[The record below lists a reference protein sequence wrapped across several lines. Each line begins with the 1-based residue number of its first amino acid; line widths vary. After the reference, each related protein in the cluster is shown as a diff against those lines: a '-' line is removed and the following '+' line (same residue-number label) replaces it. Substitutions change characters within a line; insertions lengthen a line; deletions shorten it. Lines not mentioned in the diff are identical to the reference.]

1 MVIKELK
8 NAPTPLP
15 EEDGTYKVFVDNGY
29 AQNKI
34 AYWAEVDGTKQL
46 VNFLLPSRA
55 QMGRVNVDV
64 HGRASGVYTVNGSDY
79 TVGEDVRDPETIR
92 SKQYAHSE
100 INCALVMHT
109 LIAAGFSGLKIRLGT
124 GLPFDHYFRNR
135 EVDKAFIKK
144 ITESLSSECIS
155 ASGSEMPIIVSHRV
169 YPESTAAAVAFSLDI
184 DSGDFKTFE
193 NGLVVIDMG
202 GDTTDITVINRDF
215 TINIDE
221 SGSRQLGV
229 IDIRTKLSSLITDK
243 FEVSGITD
251 SQLDRALRTGSI
263 KIYGQDEGISDL
275 REQAKAMTVKKLG
288 TFINETVG
296 EAAFIDTIL
305 FVGGGASIL
314 EDSFKSTF
322 KQAQVPENPEF
333 QNANGALYYM
343 THIEE

>member
-144 ITESLSSECIS
+144 IW
-155 ASGSEMPIIVSHRV
+155 
-169 YPESTAAAVAFSLDI
+169 F
-184 DSGDFKTFE
+184 F
-193 NGLVVIDMG
+193 
-202 GDTTDITVINRDF
+202 
-215 TINIDE
+215 
-221 SGSRQLGV
+221 
-229 IDIRTKLSSLITDK
+229 
-243 FEVSGITD
+243 
-251 SQLDRALRTGSI
+251 
-263 KIYGQDEGISDL
+263 
-275 REQAKAMTVKKLG
+275 
-288 TFINETVG
+288 FI
-296 EAAFIDTIL
+296 
-305 FVGGGASIL
+305 
-314 EDSFKSTF
+314 
-322 KQAQVPENPEF
+322 
-333 QNANGALYYM
+333 
-343 THIEE
+343 